1 MCGDFSGQP
10 ALMAIGSPESRSL
23 EEKLMRLTEHNAR
36 LVQQQRDQEHCL
48 REMQNELAQLREED
62 NARRV
67 ARFAQEKASCVLRH
81 EEQIQKLRHHYE
93 QQLAALE
100 PPGQVRQIEI
110 DRLRRAVVDEQ
121 SRANQAETAREA
133 ADALVNR
140 QKRKLLK
147 LQQLQNEQVQNIRKR
162 LKRWASGA
170 TKRIALD
177 HGRLVFSMWHVVA
190 KRRSSDKEAFNLE
203 AERWATTAL
212 TQQSLRFRPTV
223 LAITAA
229 RPMLS
234 ALAALRAWACVV
246 SFSNDEILFQRQLE
260 RLQHQS
266 SAELASIRYEL
277 NCATAVHRREKQDL
291 LVLALSIAGWINIA
305 RAREDKRKALV
316 GSRCVGAL
324 AVVHAREQMFMFRA
338 MQAWAFAASEVR
350 HASRIA
356 GSLDEASRL
365 STCALAM
372 ARSEVRSLR
381 VQRHKIAIDVLEWR
395 AVARLAAPFGA
406 WAREALQVQLRKRGR
421 GDVVLNS
428 GEAAKR
434 AMKALEEAREQHEKQ
449 LIACK
454 NEVSEYCVVATV
466 ASRAKHRAH
475 TISERLHRLLD
486 KELKEITLQTVLRR
500 WHDAILE
507 DRCSDADKS
516 KHSEKR
522 SFAALDI
529 LTRSI
534 DSERVIIA
542 VLASWHKETLGMLHE
557 RALGKALADASKK
570 SEVML
575 ACVHRENRKA
585 LQAAWGSSSD
595 ASRRNA
601 AFERRQA
608 AENDASLQRS
618 IRELLREE
626 PRPASRPSTARE
638 LEAHFESI
646 EKRARDL
653 TMTASGSTTPS
664 TAASSTLAAT
674 EGSSHSPNCL
684 DREARC
690 CLISDL
696 LDLRRGEAQ
705 NATLTSLALIL
716 QSWRCQ
722 TAESLRE
729 RWVHAAREGRK
740 GLFVAALAQQA
751 RYWMADG
758 FVAWRQ
764 SFMEARC
771 QQLQAAAAAA
781 SGHLVDATPSTKA
794 PPSGR
799 KSKSVSSPGQEL
811 MSGSSRPRRI
821 SN

>member
-1 MCGDFSGQP
+1 
-10 ALMAIGSPESRSL
+10 
-23 EEKLMRLTEHNAR
+23 
-36 LVQQQRDQEHCL
+36 
-48 REMQNELAQLREED
+48 
-62 NARRV
+62 
-67 ARFAQEKASCVLRH
+67 
-81 EEQIQKLRHHYE
+81 
-93 QQLAALE
+93 
-100 PPGQVRQIEI
+100 
-110 DRLRRAVVDEQ
+110 
-121 SRANQAETAREA
+121 
-133 ADALVNR
+133 
-140 QKRKLLK
+140 
-147 LQQLQNEQVQNIRKR
+147 
-162 LKRWASGA
+162 
-170 TKRIALD
+170 
-177 HGRLVFSMWHVVA
+177 
-190 KRRSSDKEAFNLE
+190 
-203 AERWATTAL
+203 
-212 TQQSLRFRPTV
+212 
-223 LAITAA
+223 
-229 RPMLS
+229 
-234 ALAALRAWACVV
+234 
-246 SFSNDEILFQRQLE
+246 
-260 RLQHQS
+260 
-266 SAELASIRYEL
+266 
-277 NCATAVHRREKQDL
+277 
-291 LVLALSIAGWINIA
+291 
-305 RAREDKRKALV
+305 
-316 GSRCVGAL
+316 
-324 AVVHAREQMFMFRA
+324 
-338 MQAWAFAASEVR
+338 
-350 HASRIA
+350 
-356 GSLDEASRL
+356 
-365 STCALAM
+365 
-372 ARSEVRSLR
+372 
-381 VQRHKIAIDVLEWR
+381 
-395 AVARLAAPFGA
+395 
-406 WAREALQVQLRKRGR
+406 
-421 GDVVLNS
+421 
-428 GEAAKR
+428 
-434 AMKALEEAREQHEKQ
+434 
-449 LIACK
+449 
-454 NEVSEYCVVATV
+454 
-466 ASRAKHRAH
+466 
-475 TISERLHRLLD
+475 
-486 KELKEITLQTVLRR
+486 
-500 WHDAILE
+500 
-507 DRCSDADKS
+507 
-516 KHSEKR
+516 
-522 SFAALDI
+522 
-529 LTRSI
+529 
-534 DSERVIIA
+534 
-542 VLASWHKETLGMLHE
+542 MLHE

-722 TAESLRE
+722 TAQSLRE

-764 SFMEARC
+764 SLMEARC
-771 QQLQAAAAAA
+771 QQLQAAAAA
-781 SGHLVDATPSTKA
+781 SGHLVDATPSAKA